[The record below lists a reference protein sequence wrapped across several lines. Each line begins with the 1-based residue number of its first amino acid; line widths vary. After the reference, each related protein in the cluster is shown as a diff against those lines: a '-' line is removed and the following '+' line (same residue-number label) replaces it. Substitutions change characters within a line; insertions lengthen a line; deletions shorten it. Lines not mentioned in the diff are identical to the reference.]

1 MHDLAKLDHKYV
13 WHPFTQ
19 QLDWMRSEPLIIERA
34 EGNWLIDVYGRR
46 YLDGVSSLWTN
57 VHGHRHPKLDAALR
71 AQIDKLAHSTMLG
84 LTHPGAI
91 ELARRLVELSPGLD
105 RVFYSDN
112 GSTAC
117 EVALKMA
124 FQYQQQIGQT
134 QRTRFASLSDAYH
147 GDTLGS
153 VAVGAVAT
161 FHSLFKPLLFDAVRL
176 PTPLTPGGEE
186 EAACLEAALQ
196 LLEEHGHE
204 LAALIVEPLVQCAA
218 GMKMHTPHFL
228 RTLLTRARELGVLV
242 IIDEVAV
249 GFGRLGT
256 LFATEQLDFPPD
268 FLCLAKGLG
277 AGYLPISATL
287 TTETVYEAF
296 LAEPEA
302 YRQFFH
308 GHTFTG
314 NPLACAVA
322 LASLDLFEEENTLE
336 HVARVEQHMAA
347 RLERL
352 LEDPRV
358 RAIRHR
364 GVYAGIDVTGRER
377 AGHHVC
383 MAARD
388 FGAVLRPLGDTVVVN
403 PPLSISI
410 EEVDLLFDALV
421 AAIDRALP
429 RSDSG
434 SQRLSTP

>member
-34 EGNWLIDVYGRR
+34 EGSWLFDVEGRR

-57 VHGHRHPKLDAALR
+57 VHGHRHPRLDAALR
-71 AQIDKLAHSTMLG
+71 AQIDRVAHSTMLG
-84 LTHPGAI
+84 LTHPGAV
-91 ELARRLVELSPGLD
+91 ELARRLVERAPGLD

-124 FQYQQQIGQT
+124 FQYHQQTGQT

-153 VAVGAVAT
+153 VSVGAVET
-161 FHSLFKPLLFDAVRL
+161 FHGLFKPLLFDAVRL
-176 PTPLTPGGEE
+176 PSPVTPGGDE
-186 EAACLEAALQ
+186 EARCLEASLR
-196 LLEEHGHE
+196 LIEEHGHE
-204 LAALIVEPLVQCAA
+204 LAAIIVEPLVQGAA
-218 GMKMHTPHFL
+218 GMKMHTEGFL
-228 RTLLTRARELGVLV
+228 RRILTAARDKGVLV
-242 IIDEVAV
+242 VIDEVAV

-256 LFATEQLDFPPD
+256 LFATELLDFRPD

-277 AGYLPISATL
+277 GGYLPIAATL
-287 TTETVYEAF
+287 TTEAVYEAF

-322 LASLDLFEEENTLE
+322 LASLDLFEEERTLD
-336 HVARVEQHMAA
+336 HVAAVERRMA
-347 RLERL
+347 ERFDAL
-352 LEDPRV
+352 RQDPRV
-358 RAIRHR
+358 TAIRHR
-364 GVYAGIDVTGRER
+364 GVLAGVDVTGRPR

-383 MAARD
+383 MAARAH
-388 FGAVLRPLGDTVVVN
+388 GAVIRPLGDTVVVN
-403 PPLSISI
+403 PPLSIALS
-410 EEVDLLFDALV
+410 EVDLLLDALT
-421 AAIDRALP
+421 AAMDDALG
-429 RSDSG
+429 R
-434 SQRLSTP
+434 